1 MKRIIPFIITIL
13 LPVIGFS
20 QSESITYGVGY
31 TNQVWYNF
39 ANGEVKSADNTS
51 WDLAFGIGGFNT
63 DIRINDGF
71 GVELYLYPNGDTAAW
86 NTVDTTGLS
95 TWKPRF
101 NSDSDWTVT
110 AFAPANLNHPDY
122 GWGIYN
128 SVTHN
133 VEGDSIYIIKLTDGS
148 FKKLKLNFMK
158 GNGDFT
164 FSYADVDGSNPISG
178 LIKKPAYATKKNVY
192 YSLSTNSIL
201 DLEPAKKDWDIV
213 FTKYNQ
219 LQPQG
224 GYYKVTGVLTNADRT
239 TAEARK
245 ADLSTVGWYG
255 QDYQANI
262 GIIGSD
268 WKSFNM
274 STFSYDIVDSLTYFF
289 VDTNEIV
296 WQLTFTDF
304 EGSTTGVTK
313 FNKTQVGVLSVEDKI
328 DASRTISMFPNP
340 AVNNVTLTIETEH
353 AQDNLTIAVYALTGA
368 IVYTENVTVL
378 GSTNVQI
385 PVSSWQKGM
394 YFVRIGSDK
403 NAVVK
408 QLIIQ

>member
-13 LPVIGFS
+13 LPAISFS
-20 QSESITYGVGY
+20 QADSISFEPGY
-31 TNQVWYNF
+31 TNQVWYSF

-63 DIRINDGF
+63 NIRINDGF

-86 NTVDTTGLS
+86 NTVDTNGLS
-95 TWKPRF
+95 TWTPRF
-101 NSDSDWTVT
+101 NSDTNWTVT
-110 AFAPANLNHPDY
+110 AFAAANINHPDY

-128 SVTHN
+128 SITHN

-148 FKKLKLNFMK
+148 FKKLKLNLMQ
-158 GNGDFT
+158 GNGEFT
-164 FSYADVDGSNPISG
+164 FSYANIDGSNPISG
-178 LIKKPAYATKKNVY
+178 LINKPLYTTKKNVY
-192 YSLSTNSIL
+192 YSLTTDSVM
-201 DLEPAKKDWDIV
+201 DLEPAKKDWDVV
-213 FTKYNQ
+213 FMKYNQ

-224 GYYKVTGVLTNADRT
+224 SYYKVTGVLSNSDRA
-239 TAEARK
+239 TAEARDV
-245 ADLSTVGWYG
+245 DLSTVGWYG

-262 GIIGSD
+262 GIIGGD

-274 STFSYDIVDSLTYFF
+274 NTFTYDIVDSLTYFF

-304 EGSTTGVTK
+304 EGSATGVTK
-313 FNKTQVGVLSVEDKI
+313 FNKTQVGILSVEDKI

-353 AQDNLTIAVYALTGA
+353 AQDNLTIAVYTLTGA

-394 YFVRIGSDK
+394 YFVRIGNDK